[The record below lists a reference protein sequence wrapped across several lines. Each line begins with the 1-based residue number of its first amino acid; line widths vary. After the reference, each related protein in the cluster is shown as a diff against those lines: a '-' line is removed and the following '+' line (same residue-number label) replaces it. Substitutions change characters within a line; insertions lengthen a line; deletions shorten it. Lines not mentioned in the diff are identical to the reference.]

1 MTDGATVV
9 TPAHGDVVLRAEDLA
24 KTFRLGFFRRR
35 VEAVRGIS
43 FTVRRGEIFGF
54 LGPNGA
60 GKTTTLKMMMG
71 LIFPSRGR
79 AEVLGLPVG
88 SRTAKRR
95 LGYLPETPYFYE
107 YLTPEEFLD
116 FAGALSDVP
125 PAERR
130 RRADRLIARVGL
142 EHARG
147 RPLRKFSKGMLQ
159 RIGIAQALMGDPELV
174 VLDEPMTGLDP
185 IGRKD
190 IRDLI
195 LELRAEGKTV
205 FFSTHILPDVET
217 TCDRVAIVVAGR
229 LRSVGPLSVLLSAR
243 LLATEVV
250 LRPRLPQAASALADM
265 MGGLPPLP
273 AGARHLAGGPLSRA
287 LASTDATASAEADGE
302 PQDVVLELPAGVDVD
317 DFLRAAL
324 DRGSSVVSVTPRR
337 ESLEDLFVREAGT
350 PEEEGAAGAKRP
362 LAAGGA
368 PA

>member
-1 MTDGATVV
+1 MAWAMTDGARRQSESS
-9 TPAHGDVVLRAEDLA
+9 GGSEVVLRAEDLA

-43 FTVRRGEIFGF
+43 FSVRRGEIFGF

-88 SRTAKRR
+88 SRAAKRR

-125 PAERR
+125 AAERR

-195 LELRAEGKTV
+195 LELRGEGKTV

-217 TCDRVAIVVAGR
+217 TCDRVAIVVAGS
-229 LRSVGPLSVLLSAR
+229 LRSVGPLSGLLSAR
-243 LLATEVV
+243 LLATEIVV
-250 LRPRLPQAASALADM
+250 RAAPDGPRAAVGGA
-265 MGGLPPLP
+265 GGLPPLP
-273 AGARHLAGGPLSRA
+273 TGARRLSGRAGAIGVEGAAGEVA
-287 LASTDATASAEADGE
+287 
-302 PQDVVLELPAGVDVD
+302 LELSAAVDVD
-317 DFLRAAL
+317 GFLRAVL
-324 DRGSSVVSVTPRR
+324 GGGGSVVSVTPRR
-337 ESLEDLFVREAGT
+337 ESLEDLFVREAGGREREVAS
-350 PEEEGAAGAKRP
+350 P
-362 LAAGGA
+362 
-368 PA
+368 